1 VAIAPVDL
9 GRRERKKE
17 ATREALI
24 AAAVHLF
31 AEKGYDATTIEDIAE
46 VVDVSSRTFHRYFAV
61 KEDVLFADA
70 EARLRRFEAALAA
83 RPADEDIL
91 ESLRAAAQ
99 VMAEMLLDRPELEAA
114 RHRLFMNS
122 PALRA
127 QGLRHT
133 EEWARVVAEH
143 AASRL
148 GLDGHDALPQLLGGC
163 TAVVLRTSRQQW
175 ANNPRT
181 DLRREID
188 RGFDMISHLAEA
200 ASPRQKTKAR

>member
-1 VAIAPVDL
+1 VAIAPPDL

-31 AEKGYDATTIEDIAE
+31 TTKGYDATTVEDIAE
-46 VVDVSSRTFHRYFAV
+46 VVDVSSRTFHRYFAS

-70 EARLRRFEAALAA
+70 DERLRRFDAALAE
-83 RPADEDIL
+83 RPDDEDVL
-91 ESLRAAAQ
+91 ESLRIAAG
-99 VMAEMLLDRPELEAA
+99 VMAEMLLDRVELEAA
-114 RHRLFMNS
+114 RHRLFQGS

-127 QGLRHT
+127 QALRHT

-143 AASRL
+143 TASRL
-148 GLDGHDALPQLLGGC
+148 HLDIDDPLPQLLGGC
-163 TAVVLRTSRQQW
+163 TAVVMRTARQQW
-175 ANNPRT
+175 AANPSA

-188 RGFDMISHLAEA
+188 RGFDMISHLAEV
-200 ASPRQKTKAR
+200 ASPQRKTKAR